1 MVNSITCAD
10 IPLHMSAIDKAWY
23 MLKQKS
29 LFDYASDDDDE
40 EEDEYADQKRQIAEA
55 KDLLSVLTGGTMAN
69 LTPEFGG
76 TGNEPKPATAPKAKV
91 RAPAKTAAP
100 AAPKPELEG
109 THLAVLGH
117 KDFGNF
123 PPNEL
128 LPINPMN
135 RLNEYYDALGV
146 IDDQMGAWIDKN
158 GMPDSIITG
167 GHGGVDEMVERWA
180 NDNNIPVKVIPPDF
194 KGDGKY
200 TAIGTRNGKILDNA
214 THMLGIHHPLHDN
227 WTNDA
232 MMQAMGRGIP
242 VDVHNLLAP
251 EKGQRRLGA
260 NKVSVKDRGEETANW
275 YREFIGDDKDH
286 AGKRVRVI
294 TPKQRKKLDE
304 MSAEDRLNEAIGRV
318 HGREFKTGRMNVQ
331 SAKQREAGV
340 KDTKRV
346 EGLPM
351 RAPLR
356 NYTRRHLPRDERT
369 EEEKENDRLLEM
381 AREMAEAT
389 GGAITTDLEESGQRT
404 PAQKLADRRRAR
416 EQKNREQAM
425 ANLPVDP
432 KGSVMTEEQ
441 KRNEERM
448 FADIGALAE
457 SQKKNP
463 RPAPPARRNT
473 SQRAKGA
480 EKPKKSLF
488 DIKDEEGDDD
498 QKNAGEPMDI
508 AWAVLKADIEQVH
521 GHFSRQTMHP
531 AIQGMRS
538 RQMERVSEQALQE
551 ALEANSPG
559 PIFEKPSTKVELRG
573 GRARNSYDSLAPYRK
588 RAGQGGRNYPTQGG
602 PDNEEAIDTTGYPR
616 AFDEPQF
623 STDTLKSWA
632 TLFAKLDWDEEDQ
645 EERGD
650 VLEERLRGTGA
661 RNRKNRDVRPQSSGR
676 KEAERNKIAQQ
687 GRMGLSAEDRKAGK
701 PQGKR
706 RPEGKAGLDQAGKT
720 AFLSG
725 SLARN
730 RGKRRKEE
738 EQIRQQRAQ
747 ERARKEMEAMFE
759 RQAAG
764 GHPGSPLSDEE
775 MMAFYNDPNKYADL
789 LASQMQPNEFN
800 SQHPMHYALSN
811 MLNERF
817 GMDLP
822 EILVDNEPEDL
833 AFDHFKSLATGAKAD
848 PKTMQ
853 ALFEA
858 LEAGDITYND
868 IDDKA
873 MARMHGFLEDAAA
886 HGHHPFEM
894 MRRVRP
900 YSRPAV
906 EMDLEDDNVDFA
918 RWLMQNYPEALTM
931 DGIPPEILEAMKEAG
946 MEIPNPGLEVFINP
960 NTGMP
965 DTRMGIMPDNDDMMA
980 DMKREQE
987 EIQGRTRVPR
997 RTRRMTNAFDNEPHP
1012 PNERNIAGEMGLNL
1026 PSEHDQTEGEQNIP
1040 TFQGT
1045 RWNEE
1050 TGFTRGD
1057 PIDLA
1062 WDSLLKGR

>member
-1 MVNSITCAD
+1 
-10 IPLHMSAIDKAWY
+10 MSAIDKAWY

-40 EEDEYADQKRQIAEA
+40 EEDEYADQKQQIAEA
-55 KDLLSVLTGGTMAN
+55 KDLLSVLTGGTMEN

-128 LPINPMN
+128 LPLNPMN
-135 RLNEYYDALGV
+135 RLNGCYDALGV

-214 THMLGIHHPLHDN
+214 THMLGIHHPMEDN

-260 NKVSVKDRGEETANW
+260 NKVSVKDRGKETADW
-275 YREFIGDDKDH
+275 YREFVGDDKDH

-304 MSAEDRLNEAIGRV
+304 MSAQDRLNEAIGRV

-340 KDTKRV
+340 KDTQRV

-356 NYTRRHLPRDERT
+356 GYTSRHLPRDERT
-369 EEEKENDRLLEM
+369 DEEKENDRLLEM

-404 PAQKLADRRRAR
+404 PAQQLADRRRAR
-416 EQKNREQAM
+416 EKKNREQAM

-432 KGSVMTEEQ
+432 KGSVMTDEQ
-441 KRNEERM
+441 RRNEERM

-463 RPAPPARRNT
+463 KPAPPARRNKP
-473 SQRAKGA
+473 QRAKGA

-488 DIKDEEGDDD
+488 DIKDDEGDDDD

-508 AWAVLKADIEQVH
+508 AWNLLKA
-521 GHFSRQTMHP
+521 M
-531 AIQGMRS
+531 
-538 RQMERVSEQALQE
+538 L
-551 ALEANSPG
+551 
-559 PIFEKPSTKVELRG
+559 
-573 GRARNSYDSLAPYRK
+573 
-588 RAGQGGRNYPTQGG
+588 
-602 PDNEEAIDTTGYPR
+602 
-616 AFDEPQF
+616 
-623 STDTLKSWA
+623 
-632 TLFAKLDWDEEDQ
+632 AKLDWDEEDQ
-645 EERGD
+645 EEESD
-650 VLEERLRGTGA
+650 VFEERLRGTGG
-661 RNRKNRDVRPQSSGR
+661 RNRKNRNVRPQSSGR
-676 KEAERNKIAQQ
+676 KEIERNKIAQQ
-687 GRMGLSAEDRKAGK
+687 GRMGLSPEDRKAGK
-701 PQGKR
+701 PQMKR
-706 RPEGKAGLDQAGKT
+706 RPEGQAGQAGKNRRIK
-720 AFLSG
+720 G
-725 SLARN
+725 SVTDN
-730 RGKRRKEE
+730 REKQRKER
-738 EQIRQQRAQ
+738 EQEQQRRIQQRA
-747 ERARKEMEAMFE
+747 RREMEAMFD

-775 MMAFYNDPNKYADL
+775 MMAFYKDPERYADL
-789 LASQMQPNEFN
+789 FASQIKPHDVNH
-800 SQHPMHYALSN
+800 QHAMRYALN
-811 MLNERF
+811 RLMNQRQGTNLE
-817 GMDLP
+817 
-822 EILVDNEPEDL
+822 EAPEDL
-833 AFDHFKSLATGAKAD
+833 AFEHFKSLSRGAKPD
-848 PKTMQ
+848 KHTMQ
-853 ALFEA
+853 GLFEA
-858 LEAGDITYND
+858 LEAGDITYDD
-868 IDDKA
+868 IDEA
-873 MARMHGFLEDAAA
+873 SLARMHDFISDAVS
-886 HGHHPFEM
+886 HGQNPFEAM
-894 MRRVRP
+894 NTVRP
-900 YSRPAV
+900 YSMPAV
-906 EMDLEDDNVDFA
+906 EMDLEDENVDFA
-918 RWLMQNYPEALTM
+918 RYLMQNYPEALTM
-931 DGIPPEILEAMKEAG
+931 DSIPPEILEAMKEAG
-946 MEIPNPGLEVFINP
+946 MEIPKPGFEVYIDP
-960 NTGMP
+960 MTGMP
-965 DTRMGIMPDNDDMMA
+965 ATRMGIMPEDEDMMA

-987 EIQGRTRVPR
+987 EIEGATQVPR

-1012 PNERNIAGEMGLNL
+1012 PDERNIADEMGLNL
-1026 PSEHDQTEGEQNIP
+1026 PSEYDQTQGEQNIP

-1050 TGFTRGD
+1050 TGFTRGE

>member
-1 MVNSITCAD
+1 
-10 IPLHMSAIDKAWY
+10 MSAIDKAWY

-40 EEDEYADQKRQIAEA
+40 EDDEKQRREISEA
-55 KDLLSVLTGGTMAN
+55 KDLMSVLTGGGQN
-69 LTPEFGG
+69 ILPEFGG
-76 TGNEPKPATAPKAKV
+76 AGDAPPATAPKAKV

-100 AAPKPELEG
+100 AAPQSELEG

-128 LPINPMN
+128 LPLNPMN

-146 IDDQMGAWIDKN
+146 IDDQMGEWIDKN

-214 THMLGIHHPLHDN
+214 THMLGIHHPLEDN

-232 MMQAMGRGIP
+232 MMQAMGRGMP

-260 NKVSVKDRGEETANW
+260 NKVSVKDRGKETADW
-275 YREFIGDDKDH
+275 YRDFVGDNKDH

-304 MSAEDRLNEAIGRV
+304 MSAQDRLNQAIGRV
-318 HGREFKTGRMNVQ
+318 HGREFRTGRMNVQ

-340 KDTKRV
+340 KDTQRV

-351 RAPLR
+351 RAPLQ

-369 EEEKENDRLLEM
+369 EEDIENDRLLEM

-389 GGAITTDLEESGQRT
+389 GGAITTDLEASGKKT
-404 PAQKLADRRRAR
+404 PAQQLADRRRAR

-425 ANLPVDP
+425 GNLPVDP
-432 KGSVMTEEQ
+432 KGSTLTQQQ

-448 FADIGALAE
+448 FADIGALSE
-457 SQKKNP
+457 SQKKKP
-463 RPAPPARRNT
+463 RPAPALRRNRP
-473 SQRAKGA
+473 QRAKGA

-498 QKNAGEPMDI
+498 DQKNAGEPMDI
-508 AWAVLKADIEQVH
+508 AWGLLKA
-521 GHFSRQTMHP
+521 M
-531 AIQGMRS
+531 
-538 RQMERVSEQALQE
+538 L
-551 ALEANSPG
+551 
-559 PIFEKPSTKVELRG
+559 
-573 GRARNSYDSLAPYRK
+573 
-588 RAGQGGRNYPTQGG
+588 
-602 PDNEEAIDTTGYPR
+602 
-616 AFDEPQF
+616 
-623 STDTLKSWA
+623 
-632 TLFAKLDWDEEDQ
+632 AKLDWDEEDQ
-645 EERGD
+645 EDQGD
-650 VLEERLRGTGA
+650 VLEERLRGTGGGS
-661 RNRKNRDVRPQSSGR
+661 NRKNRNVRPQSGGR
-676 KEAERNKIAQQ
+676 KEIERNKIAQQ
-687 GRMGLSAEDRKAGK
+687 SRMGLSPEDREAGK
-701 PQGKR
+701 PQMKR
-706 RPEGKAGLDQAGKT
+706 RPEGQAGQAGK
-720 AFLSG
+720 
-725 SLARN
+725 N
-730 RGKRRKEE
+730 RWIKDSVIGEREKRRMEG
-738 EQIRQQRAQ
+738 EQAFQRLRQ
-747 ERARKEMEAMFE
+747 ERKQRETERMFD
-759 RQAAG
+759 RQSSE

-775 MMAFYNDPNKYADL
+775 MRAYYKDPDKFADL
-789 LASQMQPNEFN
+789 LASQIQPSEFN
-800 SQHPMHYALSN
+800 RQQPIEYALNN
-811 MLNERF
+811 MMNAIH
-817 GMDLP
+817 GTDLP
-822 EILVDNEPEDL
+822 EMRRDNTIDDL
-833 AFDHFKSLATGAKAD
+833 AFDHFKALSRDAKPD
-848 PKTMQ
+848 KHQMQ

-868 IDDKA
+868 IDDNSKK
-873 MARMHGFLEDAAA
+873 RLYDFLDDAGQ
-886 HGHHPFEM
+886 HGHHPYNVM
-894 MRRVRP
+894 GNVRP
-900 YSRPAV
+900 YSTPAV
-906 EMDLEDDNVDFA
+906 EMNLEDDNADFA
-918 RWLMQNYPEALTM
+918 RWLVQNYPEALTT
-931 DGIPPEILEAMKEAG
+931 DGIAPEILEAMKEAG
-946 MEIPNPGLEVFINP
+946 IEPPNLGFEMFINP
-960 NTGMP
+960 MTGMP
-965 DTRMGIMPDNDDMMA
+965 DTRMGALTDDEEKMA
-980 DMKREQE
+980 DMKREHE
-987 EIQGRTRVPR
+987 EIEGATQVPR

-1012 PNERNIAGEMGLNL
+1012 PDERNIADEMGLNL

-1045 RWNEE
+1045 KWNEE

>member
-1 MVNSITCAD
+1 
-10 IPLHMSAIDKAWY
+10 MSAIDKAWY

-55 KDLLSVLTGGTMAN
+55 KDLLSVLTGGTMQN

-100 AAPKPELEG
+100 AAKPELEG

-128 LPINPMN
+128 LPLNPMN

-200 TAIGTRNGKILDNA
+200 TAIGVRNGKILDNA
-214 THMLGIHHPLHDN
+214 THMLGIHHPLEDN
-227 WTNDA
+227 WTQDA

-242 VDVHNLLAP
+242 VDVHSLIAP
-251 EKGQRRLGA
+251 EKGQRRLGS
-260 NKVSVKDRGEETANW
+260 NKVSVKDRGKETADW
-275 YREFIGDDKDH
+275 YREFVGDDKDH

-304 MSAEDRLNEAIGRV
+304 MSAQDRLQDAIGRV

-340 KDTKRV
+340 KDTQRV

-369 EEEKENDRLLEM
+369 DEEKENDRLLEM

-404 PAQKLADRRRAR
+404 PAQQMADRRRAR

-457 SQKKNP
+457 SQKKKP

-498 QKNAGEPMDI
+498 DQKNAGEPMDI
-508 AWAVLKADIEQVH
+508 AWNLLKA
-521 GHFSRQTMHP
+521 M
-531 AIQGMRS
+531 
-538 RQMERVSEQALQE
+538 
-551 ALEANSPG
+551 
-559 PIFEKPSTKVELRG
+559 
-573 GRARNSYDSLAPYRK
+573 LAK
-588 RAGQGGRNYPTQGG
+588 
-602 PDNEEAIDTTGYPR
+602 
-616 AFDEPQF
+616 F
-623 STDTLKSWA
+623 
-632 TLFAKLDWDEEDQ
+632 DWDEEDQ
-645 EERGD
+645 EELGD
-650 VLEERLRGTGA
+650 VFEERLRGTGG
-661 RNRKNRDVRPQSSGR
+661 RNRKNRNVRPQSSGR
-676 KEAERNKIAQQ
+676 KEIERNKLAQQ
-687 GRMGLSAEDRKAGK
+687 GRMGMSPEDRKAGK
-701 PQGKR
+701 PQQKK
-706 RPEGKAGLDQAGKT
+706 RPEGQAGLDQAGKVR
-720 AFLSG
+720 ALGG
-725 SLARN
+725 SVERNRNQRRMEQQQLRELARQ
-730 RGKRRKEE
+730 K
-738 EQIRQQRAQ
+738 RAQ
-747 ERARKEMEAMFE
+747 KEMEAMFD
-759 RQAAG
+759 RQAEG

-775 MMAFYNDPNKYADL
+775 MMAFYNDPDAYADL
-789 LASQMQPNEFN
+789 LASQMQPSETNM
-800 SQHPMHYALSN
+800 QHPMYYALN
-811 MLNERF
+811 NFMNERF

-822 EILVDNEPEDL
+822 EMRRDNQPADL
-833 AFDHFKSLATGAKAD
+833 AFDHFKSLARNAKKD
-848 PKTMQ
+848 PNTMR

-858 LEAGDITYND
+858 LEAGDITYDD
-868 IDDKA
+868 IDEASMK
-873 MARMHGFLEDAAA
+873 RMHDFVEDSMA
-886 HGHHPFEM
+886 HGHNPFEM
-894 MRRVRP
+894 FNLVRP
-900 YSRPAV
+900 YSTPAV
-906 EMDLEDDNVDFA
+906 EMDLQDDNVDFA
-918 RWLMQNYPEALTM
+918 RWLMQNYPEALTL
-931 DGIPPEILEAMKEAG
+931 DNIPPEILEAMKEAG
-946 MEIPNPGLEVFINP
+946 MEIPNPGFEIYIDP
-960 NTGMP
+960 MTGMP
-965 DTRMGIMPDNDDMMA
+965 ATRMGIMPDDEDMMA

-987 EIQGRTRVPR
+987 EIEGATQVPR

-1012 PNERNIAGEMGLNL
+1012 PTERNIAGEMGLNL
-1026 PSEHDQTEGEQNIP
+1026 PSEYDQTEGEQNIP

-1045 RWNEE
+1045 RWNKE